1 MNNNLLKT
9 NKWQLASRLWYT
21 LASMSEPS
29 IKNLSFEDLRHENG
43 MCYWW
48 ARQFMVALGYDD
60 WRKFERV
67 LNKAIQ
73 TCMNL
78 DKVSHYIEF
87 RFEQRSIDGEEV
99 QDCKLSRFACF
110 LVAMNGDS
118 NIPQV
123 ALAQAYF
130 AALAEQHLD
139 QVTGED
145 VERLSIRKELADGN
159 TALGSVFKR
168 AGGQDFA
175 IFNYVGFV
183 AMYNAKKEQV
193 ARRKGINER
202 DLYERMG
209 RAELAANLFRVTM
222 TESRIKNQKIQGQ
235 RNLEGAHV
243 IVGQQIRALVIE
255 NEGRPPEAL
264 PVSPRSIPEVKQRL
278 KRGRKELQKVDTS
291 VPTKKKTR

>member
-1 MNNNLLKT
+1 MNYILLK
-9 NKWQLASRLWYT
+9 NNQWQLVSRLCYRLT
-21 LASMSEPS
+21 SMSEPS
-29 IKNLSFEDLRHENG
+29 LENLNFEDLRHENG
-43 MCYWW
+43 TCYWW
-48 ARQFMVALGYDD
+48 SRQFMVALGYDD

-87 RFEQRSIDGEEV
+87 RFEERTIDGEEV

-118 NIPQV
+118 SIPQV

-139 QVTGED
+139 QVTGEN
-145 VERLSIRKELADGN
+145 VERLSIRKELSDGN
-159 TALGSVFKR
+159 TALSSAFKR
-168 AGGQDFA
+168 AGGYDFA
-175 IFNYVGFV
+175 MFNYVGFI
-183 AMYNAKKEQV
+183 AMYNAKKDQV
-193 ARRKGINER
+193 ARRKGIDEK

-243 IVGQQIRALVIE
+243 IVGQQIRNLVME

-264 PVSPRSIPEVKQRL
+264 PVSSRSLPEVKQKL
-278 KRGRKELQKVDTS
+278 KKGRKELQKVDNSTS
-291 VPTKKKTR
+291 IKKKSP